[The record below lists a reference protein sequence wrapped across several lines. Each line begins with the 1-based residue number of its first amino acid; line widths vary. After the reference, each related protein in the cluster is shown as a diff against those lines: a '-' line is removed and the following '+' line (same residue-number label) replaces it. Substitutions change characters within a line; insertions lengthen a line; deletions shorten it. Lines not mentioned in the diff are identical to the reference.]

1 MDSEWDLE
9 VRTQAAMRLRDM
21 IMGFRVTQ
29 LLYVA
34 ASLHL
39 ADHLADTPQA
49 AAELARTV
57 GADEAALRRVLR
69 ALVGQWQLKLLS
81 LALARCYIV
90 R

>member
-39 ADHLADTPQA
+39 ADHIADTPPV
-49 AAELARTV
+49 T
-57 GADEAALRRVLR
+57 G
-69 ALVGQWQLKLLS
+69 
-81 LALARCYIV
+81 
-90 R
+90 